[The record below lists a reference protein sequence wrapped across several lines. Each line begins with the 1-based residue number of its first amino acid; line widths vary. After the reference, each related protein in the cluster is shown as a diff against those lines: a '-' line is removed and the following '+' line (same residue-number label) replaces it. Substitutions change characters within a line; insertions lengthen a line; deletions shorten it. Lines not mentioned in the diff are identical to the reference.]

1 MASLKDIAE
10 ASGVSIRTVSRV
22 MNDSPMVSDGV
33 RKKVLALAQKMG
45 YEPNISA
52 RALRMGKTF
61 EIVAVIPARMDD
73 LHVVE
78 LGAFEYEMRSVG
90 YPVNI
95 VVGPHAPTNAESQQ
109 QVMNWIA
116 KRSPAG
122 VAFFPQ
128 CHMPI
133 QRSVALVEAEG
144 IPCVVLD
151 SSDTH
156 VDSVD
161 MDRPEGVYQAVKY
174 LAEKGREN
182 IAYLGYLDQP
192 PGHVSGR
199 TRLLGYDRA
208 MEELGL
214 EHRIIAVPLSDS
226 EYQGGRNAA
235 LRCLSMNPRPQAV
248 QVYSDKMAAGVLSA
262 FHDNGVAVPGEI
274 AVIGFGD
281 IEVASLCWPRLT
293 TVAQPSR
300 ELARQAAHLLLQ
312 RLKAASVSVEKETV
326 VLPSNLVVRE
336 SA

>member
-1 MASLKDIAE
+1 MASLKDIAQ

-22 MNDSPMVSDGV
+22 MNDSPMVSDAV
-33 RKKVLALAQKMG
+33 RTKVLALANKMG
-45 YEPNISA
+45 YEPNICALS
-52 RALRMGKTF
+52 LRMGKTF

-78 LGAFEYEMRSVG
+78 LGAFEYEMRSAN

-95 VVGPHAPTNAESQQ
+95 VVGPHAAKSADSHQ
-109 QVMNWIA
+109 QVMSWIL

-133 QRSVALVEAEG
+133 QRSIALIEAKDV
-144 IPCVVLD
+144 PCVALD
-151 SSDTH
+151 SSDAH

-161 MDRPEGVYQAVKY
+161 MDRPKGVYQAVKY
-174 LAEKGREN
+174 LAEKGLKR
-182 IAYLGYLDQP
+182 IVYLGYLDQP
-192 PGHVSGR
+192 LGHVSGR

-208 MEELGL
+208 MEELKL
-214 EHRIIAVPLSDS
+214 EHRIIAVPLSHS
-226 EYQGGRNAA
+226 EYEGGRKAA
-235 LRCLSMNPRPQAV
+235 LRCLSMKPQPEAV

-274 AVIGFGD
+274 AVVGFGD
-281 IEVASLCWPRLT
+281 IEMAALLWPRLT
-293 TVAQPSR
+293 TVAQPSK
-300 ELARQAAHLLLQ
+300 ELARQAARLLLK
-312 RLKAASVSVEKETV
+312 RVKAASVSLEKENV
-326 VLPSNLVVRE
+326 ILPSTLVVRE